1 VGLAATPSLRVLG
14 LASTP
19 DPRAL
24 DVSLTVRLCHESVI
38 TK

>member
-1 VGLAATPSLRVLG
+1 VGLTATPSPRALGLAA
-14 LASTP
+14 TP

-24 DVSLTVRLCHESVI
+24 NVGLAARLCHKSVT

>member
-1 VGLAATPSLRVLG
+1 MGLAA
-14 LASTP
+14 TP

-24 DVSLTVRLCHESVI
+24 DVDLAARPRYESVI

>member
-1 VGLAATPSLRVLG
+1 MGLTA
-14 LASTP
+14 TP

-24 DVSLTVRLCHESVI
+24 DVDLAARPRYESMI